1 MVRDVSKEESEGQDQ
16 RVTCK
21 SKSGGLG
28 GPVGTVSERD
38 AERSIDDER
47 GLEKGGFGVGP
58 GYGQK
63 GKLSLHSGSIPG
75 RDPGSTKGFGEG

>member
-47 GLEKGGFGVGP
+47 GLERGGVW
-58 GYGQK
+58 
-63 GKLSLHSGSIPG
+63 G
-75 RDPGSTKGFGEG
+75 RSRVRPERKAVTTQRIDSGEGPRVNGAIKP